1 VSSRAK
7 PALVTILFLF
17 VAPGTVV
24 GLVPWLLSGWIVQ
37 PPLLGWPATRWIGVA
52 LIALGVPVLLESFY
66 RFAWVGRGSP
76 APPFPTQ
83 TLVVTGFYRFV
94 RNPMYVAV
102 ASMILGQGLLFGSVP
117 VLVWGAIVIGAFH
130 TFVLLYEEPKLRETY
145 GESYLAY
152 CRAVRRWWPRVTPY
166 RPTPPATA

>member
-1 VSSRAK
+1 MASRLK
-7 PALVTILFLF
+7 PALVTVLFLF

-24 GLVPWLLSGWIVQ
+24 GIVPWTLSRWTFQ
-37 PPLLGWPATRWIGVA
+37 PPLLGWPATRWIGEA

-66 RFAWVGRGSP
+66 RFAWHGRGTP

-102 ASMILGQGLLFGSVP
+102 VSMILGQGLLFGSVP
-117 VLVWGAIVIGAFH
+117 VLSWGAGAAAAFH
-130 TFVLLYEEPKLRETY
+130 AFVLLYEEPKLHATY
-145 GESYLAY
+145 GESYAAY
-152 CRAVRRWWPRVTPY
+152 CRAVRRWWPRATPY
-166 RPTPPATA
+166 RPVPAATA